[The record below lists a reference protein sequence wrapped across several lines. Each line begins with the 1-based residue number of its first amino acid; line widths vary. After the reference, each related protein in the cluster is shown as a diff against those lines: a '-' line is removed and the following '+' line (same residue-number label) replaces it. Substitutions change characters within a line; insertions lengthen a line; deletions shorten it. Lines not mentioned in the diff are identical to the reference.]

1 MEPIAKTMRHRNR
14 FSFRGT
20 AIAGLVTAG
29 ALALTHAG
37 VQGQTRVGG
46 EALQEPLQN
55 PNSFKGTATFP
66 VVFCWY
72 KGQPALY
79 IQTDAS
85 DVSTAEQQGVNLVPR
100 LANAINAPGGAV
112 DDIYKVANFKQG
124 NIIPS
129 APIPAGPTNSDLN
142 YTPLWQVTVV
152 TWRPGITPHILKSE
166 EELFA
171 ARDAGLVVLQKT
183 DIVLNCPVIY
193 TPFGGQLQT
202 VKIGLSD
209 GDKRDRN

>member
-1 MEPIAKTMRHRNR
+1 
-14 FSFRGT
+14 
-20 AIAGLVTAG
+20 
-29 ALALTHAG
+29 
-37 VQGQTRVGG
+37 
-46 EALQEPLQN
+46 
-55 PNSFKGTATFP
+55 
-66 VVFCWY
+66 VFCWY

-85 DVSTAEQQGVNLVPR
+85 DVSTAGRQGVNLVPR

-152 TWRPGITPHILKSE
+152 TWRPGTTPHILKSE

-209 GDKRDRN
+209 GDKRDRNLAPNGQFTTQAGAIIESPAASYYLAPTFPPIAIHPGKKLPIQLTKQDGQKHA